1 MFASE
6 ESILGWVWSDGG
18 GEGLES
24 EEVRVGWLCNLR
36 FKGSV
41 RLRRFWGIRGGVWC
55 VVLSSL
61 RMMVY
66 PGGRRVPCN
75 RRRILRLWNASQSFS
90 LSLLRSCIGASL
102 SEHTDRESS
111 VSGMLDSIW

>member
-75 RRRILRLWNASQSFS
+75 RRRILRCRDINTRLLCS
-90 LSLLRSCIGASL
+90 LMFDSRYGTLPRVFHSHSCAP
-102 SEHTDRESS
+102 
-111 VSGMLDSIW
+111 V